1 MRGELSPSATSDG
14 KFFSHVGNLTFP
26 LPVAKLLRSFLLHPF
41 LIRPSFNSLAGGG
54 LTLFSEAKSYQR
66 SVEKFRQIFGF
77 DPEIVTFSPGRVN
90 LIGEHTDYNKGF
102 VLPIAVDLFLCVAAK
117 GRDDRTV
124 RVFAADLDDWDEFS
138 LDGIVR
144 DERANWRN
152 YPRGVAWSIQQNGIE
167 LKGID
172 AVVAS
177 DIPIGAGLSS
187 SAAIEVGFALTFL
200 HFANADVSRP
210 TLAQWCQL
218 AEHKFAGVQCG
229 IMDQMIALLGK
240 KNHALLIDC
249 RDLSHQL
256 VPLPK
261 GIAFVVADTGVPRTL
276 AASEYNIRRQ
286 QCEEAVQWLN
296 KLLERPIKSLRDV
309 TLEEL
314 GQVFNDMPD
323 PIRRRAR
330 HVITENNRV
339 WAFQQAMREGALKR
353 AGSLL
358 LASHASLRDDYE
370 VSCRELDAMVKALM
384 SIDGVFGARL
394 TGAGFGGA
402 CLAMVRE
409 DALKRILEEVPSK
422 YKAALS
428 NGSPE
433 PKLFAARPSDG
444 AAVRGLEG

>member
-1 MRGELSPSATSDG
+1 MT
-14 KFFSHVGNLTFP
+14 
-26 LPVAKLLRSFLLHPF
+26 LL
-41 LIRPSFNSLAGGG
+41 
-54 LTLFSEAKSYQR
+54 SEAKSYQR
-66 SVEKFRQIFGF
+66 AVEKFRQVFGGE
-77 DPEIVTFSPGRVN
+77 PEIVTFAPGRVN
-90 LIGEHTDYNKGF
+90 LIGEHTDYNEGF
-102 VLPIAVDLFLCVAAK
+102 VLPIAVDLQLFVAARS
-117 GRDDRTV
+117 RDDRSV
-124 RVFAADLDDWDEFS
+124 RIFAADLDDYDEFS
-138 LDGIVR
+138 LDNLVR
-144 DERANWRN
+144 DEGANWRN
-152 YPRGVAWSIQQNGIE
+152 YPRGVAWAIQQNGIE
-167 LKGID
+167 LKGVD

-200 HFANADVSRP
+200 HFVGADVSRP

-240 KNHALLIDC
+240 RNHALLIDC

-286 QCEEAVQWLN
+286 QCEEAVQWLS
-296 KLLERPIKSLRDV
+296 KLLERPIRSLRDV

-314 GQVFNDMPD
+314 GQVYNEMPD

-330 HVITENNRV
+330 HVVTENNRV
-339 WAFQQAMREGALKR
+339 LAFQQAMREGALKR

-384 SIDGVFGARL
+384 SIEGVFGARL

-409 DALKRILEEVPSK
+409 DAVERVLEEAPGK
-422 YKAALS
+422 YKAMLED
-428 NGSPE
+428 GSPE
-433 PKLFAARPSDG
+433 PNFFAVRPSDG
-444 AAVRGLEG
+444 ASVQKLAGS

>member
-1 MRGELSPSATSDG
+1 M
-14 KFFSHVGNLTFP
+14 
-26 LPVAKLLRSFLLHPF
+26 
-41 LIRPSFNSLAGGG
+41 
-54 LTLFSEAKSYQR
+54 
-66 SVEKFRQIFGF
+66 EKFRQVFGT
-77 DPEIVTFSPGRVN
+77 DPEIVTFAPGRVN
-90 LIGEHTDYNKGF
+90 LIGEHTDYNEGF
-102 VLPIAVDLFLCVAAK
+102 VLPIAVDRYLCVAAR
-117 GRDDRTV
+117 GRDDKTV
-124 RVFAADLDDWDEFS
+124 KVVAADLDDSDEFS
-138 LDGIVR
+138 LDNFDR
-144 DERANWRN
+144 DPQSNWRN
-152 YPRGVAWSIQQNGIE
+152 YPRGVAWVIRQNGIE
-167 LKGID
+167 LKGMD

-200 HFANADVSRP
+200 HFAKVDVPRP
-210 TLAQWCQL
+210 ILAQWCQL

-240 KNHALLIDC
+240 ENHALLLDC

-286 QCEEAVQWLN
+286 QCEEAVQWLS
-296 KLLERPIKSLRDV
+296 KLLGKSVKSLRDV
-309 TLEEL
+309 TVEDL
-314 GQVFNDMPD
+314 GTVFYEMPE

-339 WAFQQAMREGALKR
+339 LAFQQAMRELALRR

-370 VSCRELDAMVKALM
+370 VSCRELDAMVKALI
-384 SIDGVFGARL
+384 SIEGVYGARL

-409 DALKRILEEVPSK
+409 DAIERVLEEAPRK
-422 YKAALS
+422 YKAALGNS
-428 NGSPE
+428 SPE
-433 PKLFAARPSDG
+433 PTLFAVRPSDG
-444 AAVRGLEG
+444 ATVQRLTD

>member
-1 MRGELSPSATSDG
+1 MLPSV
-14 KFFSHVGNLTFP
+14 K
-26 LPVAKLLRSFLLHPF
+26 SF
-41 LIRPSFNSLAGGG
+41 
-54 LTLFSEAKSYQR
+54 QR
-66 SVEKFRQIFGF
+66 SVEKFRQVFGT
-77 DPEIVTFSPGRVN
+77 DPEIVTFAPGRVN
-90 LIGEHTDYNKGF
+90 LIGEHTDYNEGF
-102 VLPIAVDLFLCVAAK
+102 VLPIAVDRYLCVAARM
-117 GRDDRTV
+117 RDDKIV
-124 RVFAADLDDWDEFS
+124 KIVAADLNDSDEFS
-138 LDGIVR
+138 LDNFDR
-144 DERANWRN
+144 DPQSNWRN
-152 YPRGVAWSIQQNGIE
+152 YPRGVAWAIQRNGIE
-167 LKGID
+167 LKGMD

-200 HFANADVSRP
+200 HFAEVDVPRP

-240 KNHALLIDC
+240 ENHALLLDC

-286 QCEEAVQWLN
+286 QCEEAVQWLS
-296 KLLERPIKSLRDV
+296 KLVGKSVKSLRDV
-309 TLEEL
+309 TVEDL
-314 GQVFNDMPD
+314 GTVFHEMPE

-330 HVITENNRV
+330 HVVTENNRV
-339 WAFQQAMREGALKR
+339 LAFQRAIRELALKR

-384 SIDGVFGARL
+384 SIDGVYGARL

-409 DALKRILEEVPSK
+409 DAIERVLEEAPKK
-422 YKAALS
+422 YKAALDNS
-428 NGSPE
+428 SPE
-433 PKLFAARPSDG
+433 PTLFAVRSSDG
-444 AAVRGLEG
+444 ATVQRLTD

>member
-1 MRGELSPSATSDG
+1 MT
-14 KFFSHVGNLTFP
+14 
-26 LPVAKLLRSFLLHPF
+26 LL
-41 LIRPSFNSLAGGG
+41 A
-54 LTLFSEAKSYQR
+54 EVKSYQR
-66 SVEKFRQIFGF
+66 SVDEFRQVFGS
-77 DPEIVTFSPGRVN
+77 DPDIVAFAPGRVN
-90 LIGEHTDYNKGF
+90 LIGEHTDYNEGF
-102 VLPIAVDLFLCVAAK
+102 VLPIAVDIFLCVAARK
-117 GRDDRTV
+117 RNDKRV
-124 RVFAADLDDWDEFS
+124 KVFAADLNDWDEFS
-138 LDGIVR
+138 LDEIVR
-144 DERANWRN
+144 DENANWRN
-152 YPRGVAWSIQQNGIE
+152 YHRGVAWVIQQNGIE
-167 LKGID
+167 LEGID

-200 HFANADVSRP
+200 HFVGANVPRP

-240 KNHALLIDC
+240 ENHALLLDC

-261 GIAFVVADTGVPRTL
+261 GIAFIVADTGVPRSL
-276 AASEYNIRRQ
+276 AASEYNVRRR
-286 QCEEAVQWLN
+286 QCEEAVQWLS

-309 TLEEL
+309 TFEEL
-314 GQVFNDMPD
+314 SQVFNNIPD

-330 HVITENNRV
+330 HVVTENNRV
-339 WAFQQAMREGALKR
+339 WAFQQAMRESALKR
-353 AGSLL
+353 AGALL

-384 SIDGVFGARL
+384 SVKGVFGARL

-409 DALKRILEEVPSK
+409 DAVERVLEEVPSK
-422 YKAALS
+422 YKEALGD
-428 NGSPE
+428 GSPE
-433 PKLFAARPSDG
+433 PKLFAVRPSDG
-444 AAVRGLEG
+444 ATVLLFKG

>member
-1 MRGELSPSATSDG
+1 LSLNVSSLQRATEV
-14 KFFSHVGNLTFP
+14 FH
-26 LPVAKLLRSFLLHPF
+26 ASFGAP
-41 LIRPSFNSLAGGG
+41 
-54 LTLFSEAKSYQR
+54 
-66 SVEKFRQIFGF
+66 
-77 DPEIVTFSPGRVN
+77 PEIATIAPGRVN
-90 LIGEHTDYNKGF
+90 LIGEHTDYNEGF
-102 VLPIAVDLFLCVAAK
+102 VLPIAVDRYLCVAAR
-117 GRDDRTV
+117 GRNDKKV
-124 RVFAADLDDWDEFS
+124 RVVAADL
-138 LDGIVR
+138 
-144 DERANWRN
+144 N
-152 YPRGVAWSIQQNGIE
+152 E

-177 DIPIGAGLSS
+177 DIPMGAGLSS

-200 HFANADVSRP
+200 HFVQVDVPRP

-240 KNHALLIDC
+240 ENHALLLDC

-256 VPLPK
+256 VPLPS

-286 QCEEAVQWLN
+286 QCEEAVKWLSET
-296 KLLERPIKSLRDV
+296 LGRPLKSLRDV
-309 TLEEL
+309 TIEEL
-314 GQVFNDMPD
+314 GQVFNEMPE

-339 WAFQQAMREGALKR
+339 LAFQQAMREGALKR
-353 AGSLL
+353 AGYLL

-370 VSCRELDAMVKALM
+370 VSCRELDAMVNALM
-384 SIDGVFGARL
+384 SVDGVYGARL

-409 DALKRILEEVPSK
+409 DALAKVLEEVPK
-422 YKAALS
+422 RYAEELGQNA
-428 NGSPE
+428 PE
-433 PKLFAARPSDG
+433 PNLFAVRVSDG
-444 AAVRGLEG
+444 AWVQTL

>member
-1 MRGELSPSATSDG
+1 MA
-14 KFFSHVGNLTFP
+14 
-26 LPVAKLLRSFLLHPF
+26 
-41 LIRPSFNSLAGGG
+41 
-54 LTLFSEAKSYQR
+54 LTLLAEVKSYQR
-66 SVEKFRQIFGF
+66 SVEKFRQVFGS
-77 DPEIVTFSPGRVN
+77 DPEIVAVAPGRVN
-90 LIGEHTDYNKGF
+90 LIGEHTDYNEGF
-102 VLPIAVDLFLCVAAK
+102 VLPIAVDLHLCVAARC
-117 GRDDRTV
+117 RDDRTV
-124 RVFAADLDDWDEFS
+124 RIFAADLDDSDEFS
-138 LDGIVR
+138 LDDLNR
-144 DERANWRN
+144 DEQANWRN
-152 YPRGVAWSIQQNGIE
+152 YPRGVAWVIQQNGIG

-172 AVVAS
+172 AVVTS
-177 DIPIGAGLSS
+177 DIPVGAGLSS

-200 HFANADVSRP
+200 HFVNADIPRP

-240 KNHALLIDC
+240 ENHALLLDC

-261 GIAFVVADTGVPRTL
+261 GIAFIVADTGVPRSL

-286 QCEEAVQWLN
+286 QCEEAVQWLS

-309 TLEEL
+309 TFEEL

-339 WAFQQAMREGALKR
+339 WSFQQAMREGALKR

-384 SIDGVFGARL
+384 SVDGVFGARL

-409 DALKRILEEVPSK
+409 DAVERVLEEVPSK
-422 YKAALS
+422 YKQALG
-428 NGSPE
+428 NGSPD
-433 PKLFAARPSDG
+433 PKLFTVHPSDG
-444 AAVRGLEG
+444 ATVQPFTG